1 MLSSEDKKRISELFM
16 SIKKDDEFEVMFN
29 NYSSKNP
36 LPFIDFMNV
45 SKYIKYK
52 SEIDK
57 KKLYETIIL
66 DIFYN
71 GYRVSITGIDTIN
84 DFLG

>member
-36 LPFIDFMNV
+36 LPFPEHCKIVAIV
-45 SKYIKYK
+45 SWPN
-52 SEIDK
+52 
-57 KKLYETIIL
+57 
-66 DIFYN
+66 F
-71 GYRVSITGIDTIN
+71 
-84 DFLG
+84 